1 MLMTIFGILILVMAL
16 FLVITILMQ
25 SSRDHRLSG
34 TIAGGAE
41 TFFGKQKG
49 KTMDG
54 VLNKITIVVC
64 IVFFV
69 CVLLMYIF
77 QGANT
82 SNNNVNGDNTID
94 LSDYTDGTTDD
105 TNGDAA
111 ANDETAN
118 GDENADAATGENG
131 ENTENT
137 ENTSDVD
144 EVPDGTG
151 DSDKIGGDEGTVEAG
166 NNTEDTAGADDNT
179 SDIDAPEK

>member
-1 MLMTIFGILILVMAL
+1 MLMTIFGILILVMAI

-82 SNNNVNGDNTID
+82 SNNNANGDNTID

-131 ENTENT
+131 ENN
-137 ENTSDVD
+137 SDVD
-144 EVPDGTG
+144 EASGDAG
-151 DSDKIGGDEGTVEAG
+151 DSDEIGGDEGTVEAD

-179 SDIDAPEK
+179 SDIDATEK

>member
-94 LSDYTDGTTDD
+94 LSDYTDGTVDD

-111 ANDETAN
+111 ANGETAN

-131 ENTENT
+131 ENT
-137 ENTSDVD
+137 SDVD
-144 EVPDGTG
+144 EAPDGTG
-151 DSDKIGGDEGTVEAG
+151 DSDEIGGDEGTIEAD

>member
-1 MLMTIFGILILVMAL
+1 MLMTIFGILILVMAI

-118 GDENADAATGENG
+118 GDDADAAADENG
-131 ENTENT
+131 ENTENI
-137 ENTSDVD
+137 SDVD
-144 EVPDGTG
+144 EASGEAG
-151 DSDKIGGDEGTVEAG
+151 DSDKIGGDEGTVEAD

-179 SDIDAPEK
+179 SDIDATEK

>member
-1 MLMTIFGILILVMAL
+1 MLMTIFGILILVMAI

-82 SNNNVNGDNTID
+82 SNNNANGDNTID

-118 GDENADAATGENG
+118 GDDADAAAGENG
-131 ENTENT
+131 ENN
-137 ENTSDVD
+137 SDVD
-144 EVPDGTG
+144 EASGEAG
-151 DSDKIGGDEGTVEAG
+151 DSDKIGGDEGTVEAD

-179 SDIDAPEK
+179 SDIDASEK

>member
-1 MLMTIFGILILVMAL
+1 MLMTIFGILILAMAL
-16 FLVITILMQ
+16 FLVVTILMQ

-64 IVFFV
+64 IVFFL

-77 QGANT
+77 QGVGT
-82 SNNNVNGDNTID
+82 SNNNTVNGDNTID
-94 LSDYTDGTTDD
+94 LSDYINDATDENGENTDNTEDVTDGTDDDIAPDGTGDSDEIESTDD
-105 TNGDAA
+105 NTDTEKS
-111 ANDETAN
+111 D
-118 GDENADAATGENG
+118 DG

-137 ENTSDVD
+137 ENTENSDENVD
-144 EVPDGTG
+144 
-151 DSDKIGGDEGTVEAG
+151 
-166 NNTEDTAGADDNT
+166 
-179 SDIDAPEK
+179 

>member
-1 MLMTIFGILILVMAL
+1 MLMTIFGILILVMAI

-82 SNNNVNGDNTID
+82 SNSNVNGDNTID

-118 GDENADAATGENG
+118 GDDADAAADENG
-131 ENTENT
+131 ENT

-144 EVPDGTG
+144 EAPDGTG
-151 DSDKIGGDEGTVEAG
+151 DSDEIGGDEGTVEAD

>member
-94 LSDYTDGTTDD
+94 LSDYTDGATDD

-111 ANDETAN
+111 TGDETAN
-118 GDENADAATGENG
+118 GDENADAATGEN
-131 ENTENT
+131 T

-144 EVPDGTG
+144 EAPDGTG
-151 DSDKIGGDEGTVEAG
+151 DSDEIGGDEGTIEAD

>member
-64 IVFFV
+64 IVFFI

-118 GDENADAATGENG
+118 GDENADAATGEN
-131 ENTENT
+131 T

-144 EVPDGTG
+144 EAPDGTG
-151 DSDKIGGDEGTVEAG
+151 DSDEIGGDEGTVEAD

>member
-1 MLMTIFGILILVMAL
+1 MLMTIFGILILVMAI

-82 SNNNVNGDNTID
+82 SNNNANGDNTID

-118 GDENADAATGENG
+118 GDENADAAAGENG
-131 ENTENT
+131 ESN
-137 ENTSDVD
+137 SDVD
-144 EVPDGTG
+144 EASGDAG
-151 DSDKIGGDEGTVEAG
+151 DSDEIGGDEGTIEAD

-179 SDIDAPEK
+179 SDIDATEK

>member
-1 MLMTIFGILILVMAL
+1 MLMTIFGILILVMAI

-82 SNNNVNGDNTID
+82 SNNNANSDNTID

-118 GDENADAATGENG
+118 GDENADAAAGENG
-131 ENTENT
+131 ENN
-137 ENTSDVD
+137 SDVD
-144 EVPDGTG
+144 EASGEAG
-151 DSDKIGGDEGTVEAG
+151 DSDEIGGDEGTIEAD

-179 SDIDAPEK
+179 SDIDATEK

>member
-82 SNNNVNGDNTID
+82 SNNNANGDNTID

-105 TNGDAA
+105 TNDDAA
-111 ANDETAN
+111 TGDETAN
-118 GDENADAATGENG
+118 GDENADAAAG
-131 ENTENT
+131 ENT

-144 EVPDGTG
+144 EAPDGTG
-151 DSDKIGGDEGTVEAG
+151 DSDEIGGDEGTIEADS
-166 NNTEDTAGADDNT
+166 NTEDTAGADDNT

>member
-82 SNNNVNGDNTID
+82 SNNNANGDNTID

-118 GDENADAATGENG
+118 GDENADAATGEN
-131 ENTENT
+131 T

-144 EVPDGTG
+144 EAPDGTG
-151 DSDKIGGDEGTVEAG
+151 DSDEIGGDEGTEETD

>member
-118 GDENADAATGENG
+118 GDENADAAADENG
-131 ENTENT
+131 ENT

-151 DSDKIGGDEGTVEAG
+151 DSDEIGGDEGTIEAD

>member
-1 MLMTIFGILILVMAL
+1 MLMTIFGILILVMAI

-82 SNNNVNGDNTID
+82 SNNNANGDNTID
-94 LSDYTDGTTDD
+94 LSGYTDGTTDD
-105 TNGDAA
+105 MNGDAA

-118 GDENADAATGENG
+118 GDENADAAAG
-131 ENTENT
+131 ENTEN
-137 ENTSDVD
+137 NSDVD
-144 EVPDGTG
+144 EASGDAG
-151 DSDKIGGDEGTVEAG
+151 DSDEIGGDEGTVEAD

-179 SDIDAPEK
+179 SDIDATEK

>member
-82 SNNNVNGDNTID
+82 SNNNANGDNTID

-105 TNGDAA
+105 MNGDAA
-111 ANDETAN
+111 ANDVTAN

-131 ENTENT
+131 ENI

-144 EVPDGTG
+144 EAPDGTG
-151 DSDKIGGDEGTVEAG
+151 DSDEIGGDEGTIEAD

>member
-1 MLMTIFGILILVMAL
+1 MLMTIFGILILIMAL

-64 IVFFV
+64 VVFFA

-77 QGANT
+77 QGTSGTT
-82 SNNNVNGDNTID
+82 SNNTTVIDPSALGDITAGDTTGDND
-94 LSDYTDGTTDD
+94 VNADNTDANTEA
-105 TNGDAA
+105 DAEG
-111 ANDETAN
+111 ETAEDTEGETEGETEN
-118 GDENADAATGENG
+118 DADVNADAEAEADTETENG
-131 ENTENT
+131 AAE
-137 ENTSDVD
+137 
-144 EVPDGTG
+144 
-151 DSDKIGGDEGTVEAG
+151 
-166 NNTEDTAGADDNT
+166 
-179 SDIDAPEK
+179 

>member
-1 MLMTIFGILILVMAL
+1 MLMTIFGILILVMAI

-82 SNNNVNGDNTID
+82 SNNNANGDNTID
-94 LSDYTDGTTDD
+94 LSNYTDGTTDD

-137 ENTSDVD
+137 SDVD
-144 EVPDGTG
+144 EVPDGTD
-151 DSDKIGGDEGTVEAG
+151 DSDKIGGDEGTVEAD

-179 SDIDAPEK
+179 SDIDATEK

>member
-131 ENTENT
+131 ENT
-137 ENTSDVD
+137 SDVD
-144 EVPDGTG
+144 EAPDGTG
-151 DSDKIGGDEGTVEAG
+151 DSDEIGGDEGTMEAD

>member
-82 SNNNVNGDNTID
+82 SNNNANGDNTID

-111 ANDETAN
+111 TGDETAN
-118 GDENADAATGENG
+118 GDENADAAAG
-131 ENTENT
+131 ENT

-144 EVPDGTG
+144 EAPDGPG
-151 DSDKIGGDEGTVEAG
+151 DSDEIGGDEGTIEAD

>member
-82 SNNNVNGDNTID
+82 SNNNANGDNTID

-111 ANDETAN
+111 N
-118 GDENADAATGENG
+118 GDENADAAADENG
-131 ENTENT
+131 ENIENT
-137 ENTSDVD
+137 DENPSDVN
-144 EVPDGTG
+144 EAPDGTG
-151 DSDKIGGDEGTVEAG
+151 DSDEIGGDEGTIEAD

-179 SDIDAPEK
+179 SDIVAPEK

>member
-118 GDENADAATGENG
+118 GDENADAATGEN
-131 ENTENT
+131 TENT

-144 EVPDGTG
+144 EAPDGTG
-151 DSDKIGGDEGTVEAG
+151 DSDEIGGDEGTVEAD

>member
-1 MLMTIFGILILVMAL
+1 MLMTIFGILILVMAI

-118 GDENADAATGENG
+118 GDENADAAAGENG
-131 ENTENT
+131 ENN
-137 ENTSDVD
+137 SDVD
-144 EVPDGTG
+144 EASGDAG
-151 DSDKIGGDEGTVEAG
+151 DSDEIGGDEGTIEAD

-179 SDIDAPEK
+179 SDIDATEK

>member
-82 SNNNVNGDNTID
+82 SNNNANGDNTID

-105 TNGDAA
+105 MNGDAA
-111 ANDETAN
+111 TGDETAN

-137 ENTSDVD
+137 SDVD
-144 EVPDGTG
+144 EAPDGTG
-151 DSDKIGGDEGTVEAG
+151 DSDEIGGDEGTIEAD

>member
-1 MLMTIFGILILVMAL
+1 MLMTIFGILILVMAI

-82 SNNNVNGDNTID
+82 SNNNANGDNTID

-118 GDENADAATGENG
+118 GDENADAAAGENG
-131 ENTENT
+131 ENN
-137 ENTSDVD
+137 SDVD
-144 EVPDGTG
+144 EASGDAG
-151 DSDKIGGDEGTVEAG
+151 DSDEIGGDEGTVEAD

-179 SDIDAPEK
+179 SDIDATEK

>member
-1 MLMTIFGILILVMAL
+1 MLMTIFGILILVMAI

-82 SNNNVNGDNTID
+82 SNNNANGDNTID
-94 LSDYTDGTTDD
+94 LSNYTDGTTDD

-137 ENTSDVD
+137 SDVD
-144 EVPDGTG
+144 EVPDGTD
-151 DSDKIGGDEGTVEAG
+151 DSDKIGGDEGTVEAD
-166 NNTEDTAGADDNT
+166 NNT
-179 SDIDAPEK
+179 SDIDATEK

>member
-82 SNNNVNGDNTID
+82 SNNNANGDNTID

-111 ANDETAN
+111 TGDETAN

-131 ENTENT
+131 ENS

-144 EVPDGTG
+144 EAPDGTG
-151 DSDKIGGDEGTVEAG
+151 DSDKIGGDEGTEEADS
-166 NNTEDTAGADDNT
+166 NTEDTAGADDNT

>member
-1 MLMTIFGILILVMAL
+1 MLMTIFGILILVMAI

-118 GDENADAATGENG
+118 GDENADAAAGENG
-131 ENTENT
+131 ENN
-137 ENTSDVD
+137 SDVD
-144 EVPDGTG
+144 EASGDAG
-151 DSDKIGGDEGTVEAG
+151 DSDEIGGDEGTVEAD

-179 SDIDAPEK
+179 SDIDATEK

>member
-82 SNNNVNGDNTID
+82 SNNNANGDNTID
-94 LSDYTDGTTDD
+94 LSDGTTDD

-137 ENTSDVD
+137 SDVD
-144 EVPDGTG
+144 EAPDGTG
-151 DSDKIGGDEGTVEAG
+151 DSDEIGGDEGTIEAD